1 MRRVEYGTGR
11 NELLQAAI
19 HVVAAQGLRGLTFRS
34 VAAEAGVT
42 HGAVQY
48 HFGSWNNLVAEALGF
63 AVKRSIDTAGLKSA
77 GPGFE
82 DFADALVAS
91 VASDPELQ
99 AFQFELSL
107 EARRRPELLP
117 TAAQG
122 YDAYRSAVREALT
135 AAGSND
141 PALGEIV
148 MVALDGLVFQQTVF
162 NDAERTQK
170 ALAALRGLL
179 AAHAVREGF
188 AGGAANGTAPA

>member
-11 NELLQAAI
+11 QELLEAAI

-48 HFGSWNNLVAEALGF
+48 HFGSWDNLVAEALGF
-63 AVKRSIDTAGLKSA
+63 AVKRSIDTAGLPSA

-82 DFADALVAS
+82 NFAGDLIAS
-91 VASDPELQ
+91 VAADPELQ

-117 TAAQG
+117 IVAEG
-122 YDAYRSAVREALT
+122 YEAYRSAVHEALV
-135 AAGSND
+135 AGGLSD
-141 PALGEIV
+141 PTLSEMIV
-148 MVALDGLVFQQTVF
+148 VALDGLVFQQTVF
-162 NDAERTQK
+162 GDVERTRK
-170 ALAALRGLL
+170 ALLALRTML
-179 AAHAVREGF
+179 AAYAEKESLR
-188 AGGAANGTAPA
+188 T